1 MLTNTKR
8 VIKSGFSNFTRNTFV
23 SLAAVLIMTITLFV
37 IGSVIFMGEVLN
49 TSLTEIRD
57 KVDVNVYFTTDAQEI
72 DILALQD
79 KVEALPEVNTVE
91 YTSREEALVQ
101 FRERHSDDEFI
112 LRSLDELSDNPLG
125 ASLAIKA
132 QDPSQYAGVA
142 DFLQGDNLLG
152 SDGGIIVD
160 NVNYFENKAAIDKLS
175 KIIDSVDRLGL
186 AITLI
191 LIVLSI
197 LITFNTIR
205 LAIYISKDEIHVMK
219 LVGASTSYIKG
230 PFVVTG
236 VIYGVV
242 SAIITLALFYPLTLW
257 LGGAT
262 ENFFVGLNIFDYYV
276 SNFGQI
282 FLIILLSGVIIGSIS
297 SWLAVKKYLRN
308 K

>member
-1 MLTNTKR
+1 MMTKIKR

-37 IGSVIFMGEVLN
+37 IGSVIFMGEMLN
-49 TSLTEIRD
+49 TSLTEIRN
-57 KVDVNVYFTTDAQEI
+57 KVDVNVYFTTDAQEE
-72 DILALQD
+72 DILALQ
-79 KVEALPEVNTVE
+79 EELEQLPEVSNVE
-91 YTSREEALVQ
+91 YTSREEALVA
-101 FRERHSDDEFI
+101 FRERHSNDEFI

-132 QDPSQYAGVA
+132 QDPSQYQGIA
-142 DFLQGDNLLG
+142 DFLDGDNLLG

-160 NVNYFENKAAIDKLS
+160 NVNYFENKAAIDRLTT
-175 KIIDSVDRLGL
+175 IIDSVDRLGL
-186 AITLI
+186 AITLV

-236 VIYGVV
+236 IIYGVV
-242 SAIITLALFYPLTLW
+242 SALITLAIFYPLTLW
-257 LGGAT
+257 LGDAT

-276 SNFGQI
+276 SNFGQL

-297 SWLAVKKYLRN
+297 SWLAVKKYLRSR
-308 K
+308 